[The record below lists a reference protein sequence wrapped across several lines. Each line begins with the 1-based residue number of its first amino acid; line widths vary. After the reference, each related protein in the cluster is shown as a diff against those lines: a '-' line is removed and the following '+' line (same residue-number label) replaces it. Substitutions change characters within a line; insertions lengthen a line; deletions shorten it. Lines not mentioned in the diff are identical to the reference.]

1 MEPYRA
7 PSKNHDLLIITPGRG
22 GAKGAGPRARPHYT
36 GPVPAQSPPASSPAL
51 SIERLVKEFP
61 VRRRRSR
68 RPAGPGAA
76 RADVVHAVDGLSL
89 TARHGEITALLG
101 PNGAGKTTTL
111 ECAQGL
117 QRPTGGT
124 VRLLGQDPWRAS
136 PALRARVGVM
146 LQDGGLPQAVRPLEL
161 LRHVASLY
169 RSPRDMDELVERL
182 GISSFDRTV
191 VRRLSGGQRQ
201 RVALAAALAG
211 NPEVLFL
218 DEPSAGMDPQS
229 RNIVFDLVQQLR
241 REGVCIILT
250 THLLDDAQRLADQ
263 VYIVDHGRVMA
274 QGSVAE
280 LVAPGADAP
289 AVLVL
294 TLAPEQL
301 RAGPFPWV
309 GPGFEGVR
317 ADRADRTVT
326 LTGALTPPMLETVT
340 RWFTATGTLPE
351 SLSLQPRTLEDVFL
365 DISGRE
371 IR

>member
-1 MEPYRA
+1 M
-7 PSKNHDLLIITPGRG
+7 
-22 GAKGAGPRARPHYT
+22 
-36 GPVPAQSPPASSPAL
+36 PAHSPPASSPAL
-51 SIERLVKEFP
+51 AIERLVKQFP
-61 VRRRRSR
+61 ARRRRPR
-68 RPAGPGAA
+68 RGPEQG
-76 RADVVHAVDGLSL
+76 ADVVRAVDGLSL

-117 QRPTGGT
+117 QRPSAGT
-124 VRLLGQDPWRAS
+124 VRLLGQDPWRAG
-136 PALRARVGVM
+136 PELRARVGVM
-146 LQDGGLPQAVRPLEL
+146 LQEGGLPQAVRPLEL

-169 RSPRDMDELVERL
+169 RSPRDMDALVERL
-182 GISSFDRTV
+182 GINGFDRTV

-211 NPEVLFL
+211 SPEVLFL

-241 REGVCIILT
+241 RDGVCIILT

-280 LVAPGADAP
+280 LVAPGADTP
-289 AVLVL
+289 AVLAL
-294 TLAPEQL
+294 TLTPEQVA
-301 RAGPFPWV
+301 AGPFPWE
-309 GPGFEGVR
+309 GPGFEDVHASR
-317 ADRADRTVT
+317 SERTVT
-326 LTGALTPPMLETVT
+326 LTGRLTPGQLETVT

>member
-1 MEPYRA
+1 M
-7 PSKNHDLLIITPGRG
+7 
-22 GAKGAGPRARPHYT
+22 
-36 GPVPAQSPPASSPAL
+36 PAQSSPAPSPTAAL
-51 SIERLVKEFP
+51 SIDRLVKEFP
-61 VRRRRSR
+61 ARRRR
-68 RPAGPGAA
+68 PAPGPGAA
-76 RADVVHAVDGLSL
+76 RAEVVQAVDGLSL
-89 TARHGEITALLG
+89 TARHGEVTALLG

-117 QRPTGGT
+117 QRPTSGT

-169 RSPRDMDELVERL
+169 RAPRDMDELVERL
-182 GISSFDRTV
+182 GIASFDRTV

-211 NPEVLFL
+211 DPEVVFL

-289 AVLVL
+289 AVLAI
-294 TLAPEQL
+294 TLAPGQVG
-301 RAGPFPWV
+301 AGPFPWDAPEFA
-309 GPGFEGVR
+309 GIQTTRTE
-317 ADRADRTVT
+317 RTVT
-326 LTGALTPPMLETVT
+326 LTGPLTPVLLEAVT
-340 RWFTATGTLPE
+340 RWITTTGTMPE
-351 SLSLQPRTLEDVFL
+351 ALSLQPRTLEDVFL

>member
-1 MEPYRA
+1 M
-7 PSKNHDLLIITPGRG
+7 
-22 GAKGAGPRARPHYT
+22 
-36 GPVPAQSPPASSPAL
+36 
-51 SIERLVKEFP
+51 
-61 VRRRRSR
+61 
-68 RPAGPGAA
+68 
-76 RADVVHAVDGLSL
+76 
-89 TARHGEITALLG
+89 
-101 PNGAGKTTTL
+101 
-111 ECAQGL
+111 
-117 QRPTGGT
+117 
-124 VRLLGQDPWRAS
+124 
-136 PALRARVGVM
+136 
-146 LQDGGLPQAVRPLEL
+146 
-161 LRHVASLY
+161 
-169 RSPRDMDELVERL
+169 
-182 GISSFDRTV
+182 
-191 VRRLSGGQRQ
+191 
-201 RVALAAALAG
+201 ALAAALAG

-289 AVLVL
+289 AVLAL
-294 TLAPEQL
+294 TLTPEQSG
-301 RAGPFPWV
+301 AGPFPWE
-309 GPGFEGVR
+309 GPGFEDVHANR
-317 ADRADRTVT
+317 SDRTVT
-326 LTGALTPPMLETVT
+326 LTGRLTPGQLETVT

>member
-1 MEPYRA
+1 M
-7 PSKNHDLLIITPGRG
+7 
-22 GAKGAGPRARPHYT
+22 
-36 GPVPAQSPPASSPAL
+36 
-51 SIERLVKEFP
+51 
-61 VRRRRSR
+61 RRRRPR
-68 RPAGPGAA
+68 RPAGPGAT
-76 RADVVHAVDGLSL
+76 RAAVVHAVDGLSL
-89 TARHGEITALLG
+89 TARHGEVTALLG

-136 PALRARVGVM
+136 PALRSRVGVM

-169 RSPRDMDELVERL
+169 RNPRDMDALVERL
-182 GISSFDRTV
+182 GINGFDRTV

-211 NPEVLFL
+211 NPEVVFL

-289 AVLVL
+289 TVLAL

-301 RAGPFPWV
+301 GAGPYPWD
-309 GPGFEGVR
+309 GRGFEAVHAR
-317 ADRADRTVT
+317 QDERTVT
-326 LTGALTPPMLETVT
+326 LTGPLRPPHLEALA
-340 RWFTATGTLPE
+340 RWFTMTGGMPE

>member
-1 MEPYRA
+1 MVSSSAVP
-7 PSKNHDLLIITPGRG
+7 PS
-22 GAKGAGPRARPHYT
+22 A
-36 GPVPAQSPPASSPAL
+36 ASSPAL
-51 SIERLVKEFP
+51 SIDQLVKEFP
-61 VRRRRSR
+61 VGRRRRR
-68 RPAGPGAA
+68 GGTRTETV
-76 RADVVHAVDGLSL
+76 RAVDGLSL
-89 TARHGEITALLG
+89 TARHGEVTALLG

-124 VRLLGQDPWRAS
+124 VRLLGEDPWRAS
-136 PALRARVGVM
+136 PDLRSRVGVM
-146 LQDGGLPQAVRPLEL
+146 LQDGGLPQAVRPVEL

-169 RSPRDMDELVERL
+169 RNPRDMDALVERL
-182 GISSFDRTV
+182 GINAFDRTV

-211 NPEVLFL
+211 NPEVVFL
-218 DEPSAGMDPQS
+218 DEPSSGMDPQS
-229 RNIVFDLVQQLR
+229 RNIVVDLVQQLR

-274 QGSVAE
+274 QGSVAD
-280 LVAPGADAP
+280 LVAPGADGP
-289 AVLVL
+289 AVLTL

-301 RAGPFPWV
+301 DARPFPWE
-309 GPGFEGVR
+309 GPGFQAVR
-317 ADRADRTVT
+317 ASRSGRTVT
-326 LTGALTPPMLETVT
+326 LTGPLTPPLLEVLT
-340 RWFTATGTLPE
+340 RWFTTTGAMPAAM
-351 SLSLQPRTLEDVFL
+351 SLQPRTLEDVFL

>member
-1 MEPYRA
+1 M
-7 PSKNHDLLIITPGRG
+7 
-22 GAKGAGPRARPHYT
+22 
-36 GPVPAQSPPASSPAL
+36 PVQSPPVSSPAL
-51 SIERLVKEFP
+51 AIERLVKQFP
-61 VRRRRSR
+61 VRRRRR
-68 RPAGPGAA
+68 GPDRA
-76 RADVVHAVDGLSL
+76 ADVVQAVDGLSL

-117 QRPTGGT
+117 QRPSAGT
-124 VRLLGQDPWRAS
+124 VRLLGQDPWRAD
-136 PALRARVGVM
+136 PDLRARVGVM

-169 RSPRDMDELVERL
+169 RSPRDMGELVERL
-182 GISSFDRTV
+182 GINSFDRTV

-211 NPEVLFL
+211 SPEVLFL

-289 AVLVL
+289 AVLAL

-301 RAGPFPWV
+301 DAGPFPWE
-309 GPGFEGVR
+309 GPGFEDVR
-317 ADRADRTVT
+317 ASRSERTVT
-326 LTGALTPPMLETVT
+326 LTGPLTPALLEAVT
-340 RWFTATGTLPE
+340 RWFTATGTMPE

>member
-1 MEPYRA
+1 M
-7 PSKNHDLLIITPGRG
+7 
-22 GAKGAGPRARPHYT
+22 
-36 GPVPAQSPPASSPAL
+36 PAHSPPASPPAL
-51 SIERLVKEFP
+51 AIERLVKQFP
-61 VRRRRSR
+61 ARRRRPR
-68 RPAGPGAA
+68 RGAEPG
-76 RADVVHAVDGLSL
+76 ADVVQAVDGLSL

-117 QRPTGGT
+117 QRPSAGT
-124 VRLLGQDPWRAS
+124 VRLLGQDPWQAG
-136 PALRARVGVM
+136 PELRARVGVM
-146 LQDGGLPQAVRPLEL
+146 LQEGGLPQAVRPLEL

-169 RSPRDMDELVERL
+169 RSPRDMDALVERL
-182 GISSFDRTV
+182 GINGFD
-191 VRRLSGGQRQ
+191 
-201 RVALAAALAG
+201 
-211 NPEVLFL
+211 
-218 DEPSAGMDPQS
+218 PSAGMDPQS

-280 LVAPGADAP
+280 LVSPGADAP
-289 AVLVL
+289 AVLAL
-294 TLAPEQL
+294 TLTPEQVA
-301 RAGPFPWV
+301 AGPFPWE
-309 GPGFEGVR
+309 GPGFEDVHASR
-317 ADRADRTVT
+317 SDRTVT
-326 LTGALTPPMLETVT
+326 LTGRLTPGQLETVT

>member
-1 MEPYRA
+1 
-7 PSKNHDLLIITPGRG
+7 
-22 GAKGAGPRARPHYT
+22 
-36 GPVPAQSPPASSPAL
+36 VPAQSPPASSPAL

-68 RPAGPGAA
+68 RPGGPGAT
-76 RADVVHAVDGLSL
+76 RADAVHAVNDLSL

-117 QRPTGGT
+117 QRPSAGT
-124 VRLLGQDPWRAS
+124 VRLLGQDPWRAG
-136 PALRARVGVM
+136 PDLRARVGVM

-169 RSPRDMDELVERL
+169 RSPRDMDELVELL
-182 GISSFDRTV
+182 GINGFDRTV

-301 RAGPFPWV
+301 GAGPFPWD
-309 GPGFEGVR
+309 GPGFEDVR
-317 ADRADRTVT
+317 TSRAGRTVT
-326 LTGALTPPMLETVT
+326 LTGALTPPMLEAVT
-340 RWFTATGTLPE
+340 RWFTTTGTMPE

>member
-1 MEPYRA
+1 M
-7 PSKNHDLLIITPGRG
+7 
-22 GAKGAGPRARPHYT
+22 
-36 GPVPAQSPPASSPAL
+36 PAQSPTTPSTASSTASASAL

-61 VRRRRSR
+61 ARRRSR
-68 RPAGPGAA
+68 PSPGPGAT
-76 RADVVHAVDGLSL
+76 RADVVHAVNGLSL
-89 TARHGEITALLG
+89 EARRGEVTALLG

-117 QRPTGGT
+117 QRPTSGT

-169 RSPRDMDELVERL
+169 GSPRNMDELVERL
-182 GISSFDRTV
+182 GINGFDRTV

-211 NPEVLFL
+211 RPEVVFL
-218 DEPSAGMDPQS
+218 DEPTAGMDPQS
-229 RNIVFDLVQQLR
+229 RNIVVDLVQQLR
-241 REGVCIILT
+241 REGTSIILT

-280 LVAPGADAP
+280 LVAPGEDAP
-289 AVLVL
+289 AVLAL
-294 TLAPEQL
+294 TLAPEHL
-301 RAGPFPWV
+301 DAGRWPWEAPEFAGIQV
-309 GPGFEGVR
+309 ARDE
-317 ADRADRTVT
+317 RTVT
-326 LTGALTPPMLETVT
+326 LTGPITPPLLEAVT
-340 RWFTATGTLPE
+340 RWFTATGAMPE